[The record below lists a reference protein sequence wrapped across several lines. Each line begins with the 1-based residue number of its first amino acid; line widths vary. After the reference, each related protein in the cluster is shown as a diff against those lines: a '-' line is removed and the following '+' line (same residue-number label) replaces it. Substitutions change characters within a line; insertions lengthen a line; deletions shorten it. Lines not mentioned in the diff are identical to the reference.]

1 MSGVLTAL
9 TTYEEFARLPD
20 PAAGYRYELHNG
32 EVVLVPPPKPR
43 HKMAQLKILKLL
55 RFLEDLGYEISE
67 EFPYK
72 PAPQFQF
79 WYADVAAYPKDV
91 ARQMAGWDEYKCYS
105 PQVVIEVLS
114 PSNTRQEVDRQ
125 RLASMSNGTSEFW
138 VVDLENHVV
147 TVTTLA
153 GVRDYHPGEWIEV
166 LQVDVP
172 GRPAGAAA
180 EVAAIF
186 R

>member
-1 MSGVLTAL
+1 MSGVLTVL

-55 RFLEDLGYEISE
+55 RFLEDFGYEISE

-72 PAPQFQF
+72 PAPQLQF
-79 WYADVAAYPKDV
+79 WYADVAVYPKDI
-91 ARQMAGWDEYKCYS
+91 ARQMAGWDEYECYS
-105 PQVVIEVLS
+105 PQLVVEVLS
-114 PSNTRQEVDRQ
+114 PSNSRQEVNPQ
-125 RLASMSNGTSEFW
+125 RVASMSNGTREFW
-138 VVDLENHVV
+138 VFDLENHVV

-153 GVRDYHPGEWIEV
+153 GVRDYHPGELIEA

-172 GRPAGAAA
+172 GRPAS
-180 EVAAIF
+180 
-186 R
+186 